1 MNRDM
6 EAKTGQ
12 NILCKE
18 CESFCKKALT
28 FEKQRAECT
37 INVKQFTNIKGD
49 ICESNRFKNVRRKRF
64 ARGNF

>member
-1 MNRDM
+1 M

-18 CESFCKKALT
+18 CKSFCKKALT

-37 INVKQFTNIKGD
+37 INVKQFTNK
-49 ICESNRFKNVRRKRF
+49 KYKRRHLRK
-64 ARGNF
+64 